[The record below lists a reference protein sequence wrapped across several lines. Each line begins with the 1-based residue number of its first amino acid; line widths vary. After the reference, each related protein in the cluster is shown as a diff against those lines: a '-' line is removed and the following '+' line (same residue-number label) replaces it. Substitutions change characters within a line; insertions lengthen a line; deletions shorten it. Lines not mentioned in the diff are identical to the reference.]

1 MLLYW
6 KTEKGKKYYFFS
18 NFVLEDWKTRKQ
30 QKQKTKKWAHE
41 RERESEAKK
50 NKKLFCKK
58 SYRFQSTYFQFW
70 IKKKTL
76 FLLGPSI
83 GKNEIY
89 EPNF

>member
-50 NKKLFCKK
+50 KKN
-58 SYRFQSTYFQFW
+58 YFV
-70 IKKKTL
+70 KNL
-76 FLLGPSI
+76 I
-83 GKNEIY
+83 GSSQLI
-89 EPNF
+89 FSSG